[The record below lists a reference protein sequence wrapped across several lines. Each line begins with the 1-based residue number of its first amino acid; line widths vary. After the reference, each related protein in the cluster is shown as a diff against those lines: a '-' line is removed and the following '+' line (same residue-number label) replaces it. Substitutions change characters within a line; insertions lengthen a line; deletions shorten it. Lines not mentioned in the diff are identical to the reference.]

1 MIGLEPK
8 ERAEIEAFIFRE
20 ARLADEGDYAGW
32 EALVTDA
39 MHYWVP
45 FGTADYEPS
54 PAIQPPT
61 APSGSARS
69 GTLPFGLAG
78 NRARLATRIRQ
89 LMSGHRHAQTPPSR
103 MRRLISNFELLERT
117 ESEYLVA
124 GNFAL
129 YELSAQATR
138 DVRLWAGRTTWR
150 LRRTADGLRLCR
162 EEVELVNAT
171 DPQPTLAFII

>member
-1 MIGLEPK
+1 MIGLSAE

-20 ARLADEGDYAGW
+20 ARLADEGDYESW
-32 EALVTDA
+32 EALVTDD

-45 FGTADYEPS
+45 FGRADYEP
-54 PAIQPPT
+54 
-61 APSGSARS
+61 
-69 GTLPFGLAG
+69 GTRMSYIND

-89 LMSGHRHAQTPPSR
+89 LMTGHRHAQTPPSP
-103 MRRLISNFELLERT
+103 MRRLISNVELLERA

-138 DVRLWAGRTTWR
+138 EVRLWAGRTTWR
-150 LRRTADGLRLCR
+150 LRRTPQGLRMCR
-162 EEVELVNAT
+162 KVVELVNST
-171 DPQPTLAFII
+171 EPQPTLAIII